1 MNSASSVQR
10 FIRVIELLTWH
21 GRRAW
26 IMDVLSWQQTQQ
38 KLTLRLL
45 VGHVD
50 RGLVVAVMDIQ
61 IMGDWWLNVE
71 HN

>member
-21 GRRAW
+21 GRGAW

-38 KLTLRLL
+38 KLTVETASWTCRLWASSGSY
-45 VGHVD
+45 GHPD
-50 RGLVVAVMDIQ
+50 HGRLVVERGA
-61 IMGDWWLNVE
+61 
-71 HN
+71 